1 MIKYRTAVWLEKT
14 TFKGKVFMTHP
25 TKAIYQMLLSDYV
38 KVSNISVDEILY
50 TEKDLQNSMKK
61 IEVIDYHQEKQYHGI
76 KFWCYNAGHVLGA
89 AMFNVEIGGVRIL
102 YTGDYSRE
110 EDRHLMAAELPSYKP
125 DVLIIESTYGV
136 QVHEARLE
144 RERQFTEEVKKVL
157 LRGGR
162 CLIPVFAL
170 GRAQELLLILDEFWA
185 ANPLLQKYNIF
196 YASSLAKKC
205 LAVYRTY
212 TNMMNER
219 IRKKSLL
226 SNPFYFKHISNLKGI
241 DDFVDNAPC
250 VVMVTSFLS
259 ITLLS
264 FLLLYSLYFY
274 FYFTHFT
281 LITLLSFL
289 LLYSLYF
296 YFYFTHFT
304 LITLLSFPL
313 LIYTAL
319 SFTFISSLNL
329 RYFLLYFYF
338 ISLPFT
344 LLLLSFSKKKN

>member
-1 MIKYRTAVWLEKT
+1 
-14 TFKGKVFMTHP
+14 MTHP

-250 VVMVTSFLS
+250 VVMVTSFLC

-264 FLLLYSLYFY
+264 LLLLYFNHSTFISFNLLLSLYFHF
-274 FYFTHFT
+274 FYFT
-281 LITLLSFL
+281 LITLLSL
-289 LLYSLYF
+289 
-296 YFYFTHFT
+296 
-304 LITLLSFPL
+304 L
-313 LIYTAL
+313 LIYFT
-319 SFTFISSLNL
+319 SIYFTFTFILKKTE
-329 RYFLLYFYF
+329 FKTDFEG
-338 ISLPFT
+338 FT
-344 LLLLSFSKKKN
+344 RNAAIRIVKGAV